1 MIVIKGIL
9 FWLTVFTF
17 SIAIAGIYIM
27 FIPAVILSV
36 ICRKVINLKE
46 LITISFYDI
55 VYKNYGNNKKTMDY

>member
-55 VYKNYGNNKKTMDY
+55 VYKNYSNNKKTMDY

>member
-36 ICRKVINLKE
+36 ICRKIINLKE

-55 VYKNYGNNKKTMDY
+55 VYKNYDNNKKTMDY

>member
-36 ICRKVINLKE
+36 ICRKIINLKE

-55 VYKNYGNNKKTMDY
+55 IYKNYDNNKKTMDY

>member
-17 SIAIAGIYIM
+17 IIAIAGIYIM
-27 FIPAVILSV
+27 FIPAVILYV
-36 ICRKVINLKE
+36 ICRKIINLKE

>member
-1 MIVIKGIL
+1 MIVIKAIL

-36 ICRKVINLKE
+36 ICRKIINLKE
-46 LITISFYDI
+46 LVTISFYDI
-55 VYKNYGNNKKTMDY
+55 V

>member
-1 MIVIKGIL
+1 MIVIKAIL

-36 ICRKVINLKE
+36 ICRKIINLKE

>member
-27 FIPAVILSV
+27 FIPAVILYV
-36 ICRKVINLKE
+36 ICRKIINLKE

-55 VYKNYGNNKKTMDY
+55 VYKQF